1 VIQRW
6 THGDT
11 CGEEYNCEPKKDSE
25 GELVLYA
32 DVERLTKEN
41 GEWQERV
48 ETLQHQLTTVRQE
61 LINELGKNALT
72 PTGIERLESAER
84 QLVAKV
90 ERLKAKRDHAREA
103 LQDEVRLRGEL
114 QNRAE
119 AAERKLK
126 ETRKELS
133 TVKIQMWLIRLGRDW
148 WILQASRAM
157 SPERF
162 KELQDVPADE
172 KARAALA
179 EGAGKGG

>member
-1 VIQRW
+1 MSDGESTADEFFDALALNCNKGSKRYVPKEIADALRAEVEQLLRRDA
-6 THGDT
+6 TVT
-11 CGEEYNCEPKKDSE
+11 EEYQK
-25 GELVLYA
+25 L
-32 DVERLTKEN
+32 
-41 GEWQERV
+41 
-48 ETLQHQLTTVRQE
+48 LTTCD
-61 LINELGKNALT
+61 
-72 PTGIERLESAER
+72 

-90 ERLKAKRDHAREA
+90 ERLKAERDHAREA

-114 QNRAE
+114 QNRTE

-179 EGAGKGG
+179 EGKGG

>member
-1 VIQRW
+1 MSI
-6 THGDT
+6 
-11 CGEEYNCEPKKDSE
+11 
-25 GELVLYA
+25 
-32 DVERLTKEN
+32 
-41 GEWQERV
+41 V
-48 ETLQHQLTTVRQE
+48 ETTAGFYCTDCGQHQG
-61 LINELGKNALT
+61 LGAYS
-72 PTGIERLESAER
+72 GHVCSA
-84 QLVAKV
+84 QLAHCGHPMTAPRECGQCLAEARAKV
-90 ERLKAKRDHAREA
+90 ERLKAERDHAREA

-172 KARAALA
+172 KARAALG
-179 EGAGKGG
+179 EGKGG